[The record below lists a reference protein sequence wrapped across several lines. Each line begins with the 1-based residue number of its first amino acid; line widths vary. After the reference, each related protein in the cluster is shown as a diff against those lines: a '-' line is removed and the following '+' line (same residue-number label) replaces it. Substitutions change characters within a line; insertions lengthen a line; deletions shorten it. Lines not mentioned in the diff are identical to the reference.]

1 MRLPGFLTRN
11 LRLKALASGLAL
23 VTWVGVVYA
32 GNPPE
37 SRTVSVHVPQDPAS
51 LPAKYVLATPIP
63 DIALRV
69 SGTRDHV
76 NAFDPSTLQV
86 SVDYRHIGHTGTQD
100 LPLHVVNTDSN
111 VSIDNVPSTV
121 TADIDVNDSVTLPVE
136 LVYDQPP
143 PTGYVKTEETVDP
156 STVVVSGPHR
166 RLSGI
171 TAEVHLDLANKK
183 TNIEGQYNVIL
194 YDRFRRK
201 VGDLGVQP
209 AQVTIKVTVS
219 SVTTSRA
226 SAVVPKVSGTVLAG
240 HQLVSLSVSPPTVV
254 LTGPQELL
262 NGLDSIPTQAISIT
276 GLFGDHTFQVKI
288 TPPPGVTAQPDT
300 VTVTLSIIALPAATP
315 TPTASPTASP
325 TPSPTSSTPTPTP

>member
-1 MRLPGFLTRN
+1 MRLPGLITRN
-11 LRLKALASGLAL
+11 LRLKALATGLAL

-51 LPAKYVLATPIP
+51 LPAKYVLASPIP
-63 DIALRV
+63 DVTLRV

-76 NAFDPSTLQV
+76 NAFDPATLQV
-86 SVDYRHIGHTGTQD
+86 SVDYKHITHTGAQQ
-100 LPLHVVNTDSN
+100 LGLRVLNTDAN
-111 VSIDNVPSTV
+111 VSMDNVPSSV
-121 TADIDVNDSVTLPVE
+121 TADIDVNDSVTLPVT
-136 LVYDQPP
+136 LVFDQPP
-143 PTGYVKTEETVDP
+143 PTGYVITEQKVLP

-171 TAEVHLDLANKK
+171 TAEVHLDMANKK
-183 TNIEGQYNVIL
+183 TNVEGEYNVIL

-209 AQVTIKVTVS
+209 AQVTITVTVS

-226 SAVVPKVSGTVLAG
+226 SAVVPKVSGTVLSG
-240 HQLVSLSVSPPTVV
+240 HQLVALSVSPPTVV
-254 LTGPQELL
+254 LSGPQELL

-288 TPPPGVTAQPDT
+288 SPPAGVTAQPDT
-300 VTVTLSIIALPAATP
+300 VTVTLSIIALPTATP
-315 TPTASPTASP
+315 TPSPTASP
-325 TPSPTSSTPTPTP
+325 TPTPTASTPTPTP